1 MAVRED
7 VLEKIKELTTEP
19 GVYLWKDEKGR
30 IIYVGKAV
38 NLRNRVKSYV
48 RKDSN
53 RAVKVA
59 AMMSHAVDLKQLS
72 SPTKR
77 KH

>member
-38 NLRNRVKSYV
+38 N
-48 RKDSN
+48 
-53 RAVKVA
+53 
-59 AMMSHAVDLKQLS
+59 
-72 SPTKR
+72 
-77 KH
+77 